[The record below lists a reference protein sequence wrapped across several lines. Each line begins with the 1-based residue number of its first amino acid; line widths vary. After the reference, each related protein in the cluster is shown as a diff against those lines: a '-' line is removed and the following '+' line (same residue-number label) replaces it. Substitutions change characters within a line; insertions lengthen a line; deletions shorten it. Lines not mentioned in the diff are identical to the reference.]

1 MKELL
6 KRYRYVMFIVS
17 IPYILFVLMLVIPT
31 KKSVTLPGD
40 VVNINTVVSVENA
53 NECKGSFNSTF
64 VTSNENL
71 TLFQLSLCQNRY
83 DAYLYDYDED
93 YDLLDDITLNRV
105 NKMASLNNAIIASF
119 KKASEEVEYT
129 FKGIVVTS
137 KEDFSSFEV
146 GDIILGSS
154 REEIINSLDKSKAQ
168 NTLVQIE
175 RYRSGKYVQMSINP
189 KVENDSY
196 GISLIN
202 KSYYD
207 IYDIKTQKSIFTYS
221 SSVGGPSGGLLQ
233 ALSIYNSLTEFD
245 YSRGLK
251 ISGTGTIDIYG
262 NVGVIG
268 GIKQKVYTAAKSKCD
283 IFFTPDGSEESYE
296 HQNYLDASSV
306 LKDANEKYNTNMKL
320 VPVKN
325 LDEALEYLKN
335 YEN

>member
-17 IPYILFVLMLVIPT
+17 IPYILFVLMLTIPT

-40 VVNINTVVSVENA
+40 IVNINSVINVDGASSCE
-53 NECKGSFNSTF
+53 GSFNSTF
-64 VTSNENL
+64 VTSSENL

-93 YDLLDDITLNRV
+93 YNLFDDIALNRV
-105 NKMASLNNAIIASF
+105 NRLASLNNSVIASF
-119 KKASEEVEYT
+119 TKAGEKIDYT

-154 REEIINSLDKSKAQ
+154 RENIYEALEKSKAQ
-168 NTLVQIE
+168 NTLVRIE
-175 RYRSGKYVQMSINP
+175 RYRNGKYVQMTINP
-189 KVENDSY
+189 TIQNDSY
-196 GISLIN
+196 GIALIN

-207 IYDIKTQKSIFTYS
+207 IYDFETDKSVSFYS

-233 ALSIYNSLTEFD
+233 ALSVYNSLTLFD

-283 IFFTPDGSEESYE
+283 VFFTPDGSEESYE
-296 HQNYLDASSV
+296 HQNYLDAASV
-306 LKDANEKYNTNMKL
+306 INDANEKYNTNMKL
-320 VPVKN
+320 IPVKN